1 MNVSFTND
9 VAARAAKNTHKR
21 PKMPGQDNQPLE
33 SKKIERLHDRMSKI
47 REKIEEIRACR
58 VLSSDAKA
66 DMIKELTESLN
77 AAELEVETLL
87 KQLREKEEEANRLNI
102 GKNREDKR
110 DTYEFTEKG
119 DDAESAMAVFLK
131 ESEKKQAEAA
141 EKAEE
146 TAVAA
151 EKEAV
156 EPSKEIFEPVLREN
170 IIVGGIPQAEIE
182 IAGKFGETGEAVQSE
197 PSAEQQTKEQTEEE
211 QAEAIPPGA
220 NYSGSLDKVLV
231 AGAGIDEMKTIM
243 SATGKLSRE
252 LNIREGEFM
261 RTGGRAN
268 INDILKMREQ
278 IMQNRSNPLR
288 GLGR

>member
-58 VLSSDAKA
+58 VLSSEAKA

-87 KQLREKEEEANRLNI
+87 KQLREKEEEANQLNI

-131 ESEKKQAEAA
+131 ESEKKQAEIAVRA
-141 EKAEE
+141 DFIEAEE
-146 TAVAA
+146 
-151 EKEAV
+151 E
-156 EPSKEIFEPVLREN
+156 
-170 IIVGGIPQAEIE
+170 
-182 IAGKFGETGEAVQSE
+182 
-197 PSAEQQTKEQTEEE
+197 EQTEEE